1 MAAQRSWLYCKGIEE
16 AGFNFASLQTAGFDE
31 AKSKLPALTLMCS
44 ENKEPDTLW
53 PNSSKLASLLRKSN
67 YGKQNTGN
75 QNSGNQA
82 AAGMPPGGTVP
93 ALEVFCRAIDEHE
106 FARNEPIRSSGYDS
120 SVYRRYYNTQNGG
133 LACKLKKQ
141 WTLDTNVEV
150 FMCTVFIDSGML
162 ACNLSETPPKI
173 FEVTQLCCLDLTD
186 NPLS

>member
-82 AAGMPPGGTVP
+82 AAAMPPGTVT
-93 ALEVFCRAIDEHE
+93 AVEVFSRAMDEYE
-106 FARNEPIRSSGYDS
+106 FARNEPIRSSVSDS
-120 SVYRRYYNTQNGG
+120 SVYRLYYNAQNGG
-133 LACKLKKQ
+133 LACTLKKQ